1 MKYLMITLHDSDF
14 YNELDWLGKHLLN
27 RLSDNRSEPFDTNE
41 INFDKFKSV
50 IVNFILSTHIL
61 RGEKWYKLYDNS
73 DEEDIWEYHR
83 GIKEQLCKIIHIE
96 VVEDSEIHEDNYEL
110 LYVPLC
116 TSDDIYV
123 KGLNYFII

>member
-27 RLSDNRSEPFDTNE
+27 RLSDNRSEPFDTNK
-41 INFDKFKSV
+41 INFDKFKSA
-50 IVNFILSTHIL
+50 IVNFLLSTHIL
-61 RGEKWYKLYDNS
+61 RGDKWYKPFDKF
-73 DEEDIWEYHR
+73 DDDIWEYYR
-83 GIKEQLCKIIHIE
+83 GIKEQLCKIICIE

-110 LYVPLC
+110 LYIPLC
-116 TSDDIYV
+116 TSDDIHV